1 MIPWCPARGSWPTS
15 HTRLVSLSGLGVCC
29 SLDLLRFPLI
39 FTCRVPPLIQGFV
52 QMPPSQTGLL
62 RPAGLNSFSCQSV
75 TLCLVSKLRQCLP
88 RTWFSLLEITCG
100 LVIYGG
106 TAVYP
111 STWWLK
117 QEPFHCISPTCGS
130 DMRARLPG
138 APTGVFGRLCSAK
151 PGDRSAYTSQLWHGA
166 HGAVDFIQR
175 PRWKPQGFLWPSLRS
190 PRVFFL
196 HILLVKQ
203 VTSPDQN

>member
-1 MIPWCPARGSWPTS
+1 
-15 HTRLVSLSGLGVCC
+15 
-29 SLDLLRFPLI
+29 
-39 FTCRVPPLIQGFV
+39 
-52 QMPPSQTGLL
+52 MPPSQTGLL

-75 TLCLVSKLRQCLP
+75 TLCLVCKLRQCLP

-100 LVIYGG
+100 LVIYGC

-111 STWWLK
+111 RTWWLK

-138 APTGVFGRLCSAK
+138 APTGVFGRLGSAR

-175 PRWKPQGFLWPSLRS
+175 PRWPTRHPPLPPISSRPDLLRS
-190 PRVFFL
+190 SFYAHATRMNLKSVQSV
-196 HILLVKQ
+196 LL
-203 VTSPDQN
+203 